1 MLPTNA
7 QKLKGNL
14 LVGSKTKSNIQI
26 NDLHK
31 YNVFM
36 KKGEFGLINLIQKGM
51 DVKIVTYNPD
61 GKEIEE
67 FDSPNGSFGNELI
80 LIDANQSGTYVL
92 KVIPLAEDKEE
103 KSGSYTLELIS
114 KNENI
119 NSHLDEGFELIS
131 DGNYLPGFFV
141 SIVNDKKIIYTN
153 GKGFANIKEQIP
165 YTVNTIQ
172 QIESISKTF
181 LGLSIMLLVEE
192 GKLDLDKDINTYLPF
207 KVCNPYFP
215 RKSITLRHLATH
227 TASIDDRELHE
238 KISWIEN
245 KEVFLKNKDKY
256 IHEERRVF
264 YESIM
269 SNTEIS
275 MEDFLKSF
283 FIPKEKNYSKKNFLK
298 KKPGKKW
305 YYSNIG
311 ATLAAYIV
319 QLVSEQNYDEFVVNN
334 IIEPLKLKHTTWRY
348 NSGESLTN
356 ALKYGG
362 GKNEYPRTIGPT
374 YPDGGI
380 YSSTTDLS
388 KYLIELIKGYS
399 GANTL
404 LKPSSYQ
411 EIMKVQFKETK
422 GQFKGIKNGLFWWIF
437 NQNRM
442 GHNGGN
448 MGSNAN
454 MFFYPD
460 LNVGY
465 TSLENMSSRESD
477 DPVIQSMNIKN
488 MLTRYLKYFS
498 DNK

>member
-1 MLPTNA
+1 MKKIQLLLLFISLFVYMLPTNA

-207 KVCNPYFP
+207 KVRNPFFP

-275 MEDFLKSF
+275 MEAFLKSF
-283 FIPKEKNYSKKNFLK
+283 FIPKEEAKGLSLSDKSVRTRIVNDSLK
-298 KKPGKKW
+298 GALKANPSPIYDKAFTNRITTGTIEDDLHLIADSDWIIEVVVENLEVKHKVFAQVEKHRKPGSIIS
-305 YYSNIG
+305 SNTSGIPIHMMAQG
-311 ATLAAYIV
+311 R
-319 QLVSEQNYDEFVVNN
+319 SEDFQQHFCGTHFFNPPRYLELLE
-334 IIEPLKLKHTTWRY
+334 IIPTKHT
-348 NSGESLTN
+348 
-356 ALKYGG
+356 K
-362 GKNEYPRTIGPT
+362 K
-374 YPDGGI
+374 
-380 YSSTTDLS
+380 
-388 KYLIELIKGYS
+388 
-399 GANTL
+399 
-404 LKPSSYQ
+404 
-411 EIMKVQFKETK
+411 
-422 GQFKGIKNGLFWWIF
+422 
-437 NQNRM
+437 QN
-442 GHNGGN
+442 
-448 MGSNAN
+448 
-454 MFFYPD
+454 
-460 LNVGY
+460 
-465 TSLENMSSRESD
+465 
-477 DPVIQSMNIKN
+477 
-488 MLTRYLKYFS
+488 
-498 DNK
+498 